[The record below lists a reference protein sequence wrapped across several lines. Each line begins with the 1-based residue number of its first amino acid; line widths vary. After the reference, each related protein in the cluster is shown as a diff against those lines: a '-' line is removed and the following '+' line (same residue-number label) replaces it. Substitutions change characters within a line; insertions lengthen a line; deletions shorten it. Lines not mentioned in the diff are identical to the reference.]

1 MKIGNSEVIDPT
13 FKGNMARFINHSCQ
27 PNCITEK
34 WNVLGEICVGIFAS
48 RDIEEDEELTFDY
61 QFDSFRTPLTK
72 CLCGTPK
79 CKGYLGV
86 IPQQYTLEDW
96 EEKLENL
103 PCSICGQNTEDD
115 DDKLLICDR
124 CNEGF
129 HIFCLVPPLT
139 EIPRE
144 AWYCDKCRAIVQEE
158 RDEKKP
164 SINPAE
170 MNKRLY
176 EYIKKKRGIKDTFS
190 KRRRPIYSD
199 DEEESEIK
207 VGKKKSKF
215 SEEYEESFKLQKKLE
230 KEAKKEIYNSEEP
243 QDEFGKIKKKIKIF
257 DEIVKPLIDQ
267 PPTNVAR
274 AKSVEEENKFK
285 YENDLKQMALVLFEQ
300 RSTQINEKLRD
311 FEKMLQDDEKL
322 HIGSVIDKNNRY
334 INMIELAIIKKNIQ
348 VFIKIGAK
356 LSWIATTSLFNY
368 DSFKRYIEI
377 TLLGTAKQIECSS
390 TFLDEIAAFS
400 NDFEKLKGRTEAI
413 MRIPAIYLKR
423 IIGIQHQNL

>member
-1 MKIGNSEVIDPT
+1 MKIGNNEVIDPT

-115 DDKLLICDR
+115 DGKLLICDR

-129 HIFCLVPPLT
+129 HIFCLVPLLT
-139 EIPRE
+139 EIPKE
-144 AWYCDKCRAIVQEE
+144 AWYCDKCQVILQTEREE
-158 RDEKKP
+158 NKP
-164 SINPAE
+164 AVNAAE

-176 EYIKKKRGIKDTFS
+176 EYIKKKRGIKDTFP

-199 DEEESEIK
+199 DEEEIDVK
-207 VGKKKSKF
+207 GIKKKSKF

-230 KEAKKEIYNSEEP
+230 REAKKEICIEEP
-243 QDEFGKIKKKIKIF
+243 QDEFGKIKKKLKNL
-257 DEIVKPLIDQ
+257 DERIKPLIDQ
-267 PPTNVAR
+267 PLSNVYR
-274 AKSVEEENKFK
+274 AKSIEEENKFK
-285 YENDLKQMALVLFEQ
+285 YDNDLKQMAIILFDQ
-300 RSTQINEKLRD
+300 RCTQVNEKIKD
-311 FEKMLQDDEKL
+311 FEKILQEDEKL
-322 HIGSVIDKNNRY
+322 HVGSMIDKINRH
-334 INMIELAIIKKNIQ
+334 INTIELAIIKKNIQ

-356 LSWIATTSLFNY
+356 LSWIASNTLFNY
-368 DSFKRYIEI
+368 DSFKRHIEI

-390 TFLDEIAAFS
+390 KYLDEIAAFS

-413 MRIPAIYLKR
+413 MKMPAIYLKR
-423 IIGIQHQNL
+423 IIGIQHHNL